1 MDRDLRTVRRRLA
14 ALLAGTARLLGAG
27 PRRAPRPSRVAEEGV
42 AERRTVLI
50 DRPRREVYHQL
61 QHLERLP
68 RFLDHL
74 SSVTV
79 EDGRITRWTVGD
91 GDVAISWLVQVVDAV
106 PGERIAWE
114 SLPGSDLIA
123 DGSLTFSDAERGGTI
138 VDLALRY
145 ALAPGVAVP
154 DTRLLDRL
162 NGRRLASN
170 LRLLREL
177 IETDT
182 FDPRASQ
189 ARLAFP
195 RAVTGS

>member
-1 MDRDLRTVRRRLA
+1 MDRDRSAVRRRLA
-14 ALLAGTARLLGAG
+14 AWTRALRGLP
-27 PRRAPRPSRVAEEGV
+27 PRAARPSRVVVEGI
-42 AERRTVLI
+42 AERRTVLV

-68 RFLDHL
+68 KFLDHL

-79 EDGRITRWTVGD
+79 EDARITRWTVGD
-91 GDVAISWLVQVVDAV
+91 GDVAISWLVQVVEAL

-123 DGSLTFSDAERGGTI
+123 DGSLAFTDGDRGGTI

-145 ALAPGVAVP
+145 ALAPGVVVT

-182 FDPRASQ
+182 FAPRGAHG
-189 ARLAFP
+189 ALGPAFP
-195 RAVTGS
+195 RAVTGH